1 MQILPFLKSFFTLA
15 LPFAASMLLISV
27 VSLNNS
33 FQFSS
38 ALYAASEPKVLPAEH
53 SFLTPPEAFFPAI
66 CFQCEFLGSPVKP
79 CVWIW
84 INPINLL
91 NQLNHPKG
99 VCFYINKFLR
109 ND

>member
-66 CFQCEFLGSPVKP
+66 CFQCEFLYHLSFM
-79 CVWIW
+79 IYH
-84 INPINLL
+84 LA
-91 NQLNHPKG
+91 Q
-99 VCFYINKFLR
+99 R
-109 ND
+109 